1 MNEAHVAMVE
11 EQTNHQD
18 EAPRQE
24 YSVQEV
30 AEAMDQ
36 HVNSVRRN
44 LQRGKLRGVKVGGE
58 WIILRSALIEWLGEE
73 LFHIR
78 FDD

>member
-1 MNEAHVAMVE
+1 MTEPTAAMAE
-11 EQTNHQD
+11 EQTDTREETPQ
-18 EAPRQE
+18 QE

-44 LQRGKLRGVKVGGE
+44 LQRGRLRGVKVGNE

>member
-1 MNEAHVAMVE
+1 MTEPTAAMAE
-11 EQTNHQD
+11 EQTD
-18 EAPRQE
+18 TREEAPQQE

-44 LQRGKLRGVKVGGE
+44 LQRGRLRGVKVGNE

-73 LFHIR
+73 LFRIR
-78 FDD
+78 FED